1 MLGTIERSAEPVS
14 SGLLLIQVEDKIFEE
29 IYANN
34 KTVGKKLRYWLFSE
48 EMKKW
53 NLNFLYLIVGLL
65 KEIWEWL
72 KGKHNN

>member
-34 KTVGKKLRYWLFSE
+34 KKFGKKLRYWMFSE
-48 EMKKW
+48 EMKS
-53 NLNFLYLIVGLL
+53 
-65 KEIWEWL
+65 
-72 KGKHNN
+72 